1 MKKNKPIPIYVRDN
15 ENEPYRGATTFG
27 GIKPLVREMKIGSG
41 ILFPFWEK
49 NTVKATCSL
58 LRKNEGLK
66 VKGSVRYKGMGKFI
80 EVTKH

>member
-15 ENEPYRGATTFG
+15 ENEPYRRATTLG
-27 GIKPLVREMKIGSG
+27 GIKPLIRKMKVGSG

-49 NTVKATCSL
+49 NTVKAACSL
-58 LRKNEGLK
+58 LRKNEGLQ
-66 VKGSVRYKGMGKFI
+66 VKSSVRYKGMGKFI